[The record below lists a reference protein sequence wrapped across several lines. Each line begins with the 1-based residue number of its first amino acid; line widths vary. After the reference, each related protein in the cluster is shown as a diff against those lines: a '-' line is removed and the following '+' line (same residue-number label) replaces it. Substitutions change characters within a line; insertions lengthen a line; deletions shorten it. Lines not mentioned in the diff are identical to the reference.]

1 MPPAKKKRA
10 GWWRYLKEAFSYR
23 WNLLLFGGAAAA
35 ALISPQPDIVLPLV
49 MAGELAYLGGL
60 TTLPRFQ
67 AAIDA
72 KARAEERGERGG
84 SLATGSAPA
93 PQAKKQ
99 QLAEILGSL
108 EPDRR
113 SRFLRLRARCVEMAR
128 IANAVRGETRD
139 ESGAAAELRTPA
151 LDRLLWGFLKLLL
164 SQQAL
169 GRFLKAAD
177 GAAIEKQLAELKVK
191 QEKAAKKG
199 DERIVKAITDAV
211 VTAELRLD
219 NYQKARDNDEF
230 ISIELDRIETK
241 IQALTEMA
249 ISHQDPGDLSL
260 QVDAVAEGMSHTE
273 ETIKDLQAITG
284 LGSDASEAP
293 SILGS
298 DLEVQ

>member
-1 MPPAKKKRA
+1 MAPPGKKKA
-10 GWWRYLKEAFSYR
+10 GWFRYLKEAFSYR
-23 WNLLLFGGAAAA
+23 WNLLVFGGAAAA
-35 ALISPQPDIVLPLV
+35 AILSPSPDIVLPLV

-72 KARAEERGERGG
+72 KARSEGRG
-84 SLATGSAPA
+84 LVTGSAPA
-93 PQAKKQ
+93 PVAKKQ
-99 QLAEILGSL
+99 QLADILGAL

-113 SRFLRLRARCVEMAR
+113 SRFLRLRARCMEMTR
-128 IANAVRGETRD
+128 IANAVRGDTRD

-151 LDRLLWGFLKLLL
+151 LDRLLWGFLRLLL

-177 GAAIEKQLAELKVK
+177 GAAIEKQLGELKIK
-191 QEKAAKKG
+191 QEKAQAKG
-199 DERIVKAITDAV
+199 DERIVRSVTDAV
-211 VTAELRLD
+211 VTAELRLE
-219 NYQKARDNDEF
+219 NYQKARDNDEY
-230 ISIELDRIETK
+230 ISVELDRLESK

-249 ISHQDPGDLSL
+249 ISHQDPGELSV
-260 QVDAVAEGMSHTE
+260 QVDAVAEGLSQTE

-293 SILGS
+293 SILGN

>member
-1 MPPAKKKRA
+1 MAGKKKA
-10 GWWRYLKEAFSYR
+10 GWWRYLKEAFTYR

-35 ALISPQPDIVLPLV
+35 AILSPSPDVVLPLV

-72 KARAEERGERGG
+72 KARSEERG
-84 SLATGSAPA
+84 LVTGSAPA
-93 PQAKKQ
+93 PASKRQ

-108 EPDRR
+108 EPERR
-113 SRFLRLRARCVEMAR
+113 SRFLRLRARCVEMQR

-139 ESGAAAELRTPA
+139 ASGAAVELRTPA

-177 GAAIEKQLAELKVK
+177 GAAIERQLAELKVK
-191 QEKAAKKG
+191 QERAATKG
-199 DERIVKAITDAV
+199 DERIVKAVADAV

-219 NYQKARDNDEF
+219 NYQKAQSNSEF

-249 ISHQDPGDLSL
+249 ISHQDPGDLSV
-260 QVDAVAEGMSHTE
+260 QVDAVAEGMSQTE
-273 ETIKDLQAITG
+273 ETIRDLQSITG
-284 LGSDASEAP
+284 LGTDAAEAP
-293 SILGS
+293 SILGT
-298 DLEVQ
+298 DLEVS

>member
-1 MPPAKKKRA
+1 MASPGKRKA
-10 GWWRYLKEAFSYR
+10 GWLRYIKEAFSYR
-23 WNLLLFGGAAAA
+23 WNLLVFGGAAAA
-35 ALISPQPDIVLPLV
+35 AAISGHADVTLPLV
-49 MAGELAYLGGL
+49 MAAEVAYLGGL

-67 AAIDA
+67 SAIDA
-72 KARAEERGERGG
+72 KARAETRG
-84 SLATGSAPA
+84 LTTGSAPA
-93 PQAKKQ
+93 PQAKRQ

-169 GRFLKAAD
+169 QRFLKAAD
-177 GAAIEKQLAELKVK
+177 GGAIEKQLADLKVK
-191 QEKAAKKG
+191 QERAAKKG
-199 DERIVKAITDAV
+199 DDRIVRAVTDAV
-211 VTAELRLD
+211 VTAELRLE

-230 ISIELDRIETK
+230 ISIELDRLENK

-249 ISHQDPGDLSL
+249 ISHQDPGDLSV
-260 QVDAVAEGMSHTE
+260 QVDAVAEGLSQTE
-273 ETIKDLQAITG
+273 QTIKDLQAITG
-284 LGSDASEAP
+284 LSSESSEAP
-293 SILGS
+293 SILGN
-298 DLEVQ
+298 DVEVQ

>member
-1 MPPAKKKRA
+1 MARKKA
-10 GWWRYLKEAFSYR
+10 GWFRYLKEAFTYR

-35 ALISPQPDIVLPLV
+35 AILSPSPDVILPLV

-72 KARAEERGERGG
+72 KARSEDRG
-84 SLATGSAPA
+84 LVTGSAPA
-93 PQAKKQ
+93 PQAKRQ

-113 SRFLRLRARCVEMAR
+113 SRFLRLRARCVEMQR

-139 ESGAAAELRTPA
+139 ESGAASELRTPA

-169 GRFLKAAD
+169 GRFLRAAD
-177 GAAIEKQLAELKVK
+177 GTAIEKQLADLKVK
-191 QEKAAKKG
+191 QERAAAKG
-199 DERIVKAITDAV
+199 DERIVRSVTDAV
-211 VTAELRLD
+211 VTAELRLE
-219 NYQKARDNDEF
+219 NYQKARSNEEF

-249 ISHQDPGDLSL
+249 ISHQDPGDLSV
-260 QVDAVAEGMSHTE
+260 QVDAVAEGMSQTE

-284 LGSDASEAP
+284 LGQDASEAP
-293 SILGS
+293 SILGGE
-298 DLEVQ
+298 LEVS

>member
-1 MPPAKKKRA
+1 MAVPGKKKA
-10 GWWRYLKEAFSYR
+10 GWVRYLKEAFTYR
-23 WNLLLFGGAAAA
+23 WNLLIFGGAAAA
-35 ALISPQPDIVLPLV
+35 AILSPQPDIVLPLV
-49 MAGELAYLGGL
+49 MAGEMAYLGGL

-67 AAIDA
+67 SAIDA
-72 KARAEERGERGG
+72 KARAEVRG
-84 SLATGSAPA
+84 LATGSAPA
-93 PQAKKQ
+93 PLAKKQ

-108 EPDRR
+108 EPERR
-113 SRFLRLRARCVEMAR
+113 SRFLRLRARCMEMAR

-177 GAAIEKQLAELKVK
+177 GAAIERQLADLKLK
-191 QEKAAKKG
+191 QDKAAKKN
-199 DERIVKAITDAV
+199 DERIVKAVTDAV
-211 VTAELRLD
+211 VTAELRLE

-230 ISIELDRIETK
+230 ISIELDRLENK

-249 ISHQDPGDLSL
+249 ISHQDPGDLSV
-260 QVDAVAEGMSHTE
+260 QVDAVAEGLSQTE
-273 ETIKDLQAITG
+273 QTINDLQAITG
-284 LGSDASEAP
+284 LRGDADEAP

-298 DLEVQ
+298 DLETQ

>member
-1 MPPAKKKRA
+1 MAPPGKKKA
-10 GWWRYLKEAFSYR
+10 GWFRYLKEAFSYR
-23 WNLLLFGGAAAA
+23 WNLLIFGGAAAA
-35 ALISPQPDIVLPLV
+35 AILSPSPDIVLPLV

-72 KARAEERGERGG
+72 KARSEGRG
-84 SLATGSAPA
+84 LVTGSAPA
-93 PQAKKQ
+93 PVAKKQ
-99 QLAEILGSL
+99 QLADILGAL

-113 SRFLRLRARCVEMAR
+113 SRFLRLRARCMEMTR
-128 IANAVRGETRD
+128 IANAVRGDTRD

-151 LDRLLWGFLKLLL
+151 LDRLLWGFLRLLL

-177 GAAIEKQLAELKVK
+177 GAAIEKQLGELKIK
-191 QEKAAKKG
+191 QEKAQAKG
-199 DERIVKAITDAV
+199 DERIVRSVTDAV
-211 VTAELRLD
+211 VTAELRLE
-219 NYQKARDNDEF
+219 NYQKARDNDEY
-230 ISIELDRIETK
+230 ISVELDRLESK

-249 ISHQDPGDLSL
+249 ISHQDPGELSV
-260 QVDAVAEGMSHTE
+260 QVDAVAEGLSQTE

-293 SILGS
+293 SILGN